1 MPQLYPN
8 TIILCMKI
16 NVKLMLSLSSNITS
30 KSICSKIFWKDIYIY
45 IYIYISKR
53 DIRLSTV
60 GILQLI
66 LELCKKNF
74 LEIWMQTIY
83 VSGEQMSYLATL

>member
-45 IYIYISKR
+45 IYISKR
-53 DIRLSTV
+53 DIRSSTV

>member
-1 MPQLYPN
+1 MFF
-8 TIILCMKI
+8 ILLQK
-16 NVKLMLSLSSNITS
+16 VFAQKSSE
-30 KSICSKIFWKDIYIY
+30 KIYIY